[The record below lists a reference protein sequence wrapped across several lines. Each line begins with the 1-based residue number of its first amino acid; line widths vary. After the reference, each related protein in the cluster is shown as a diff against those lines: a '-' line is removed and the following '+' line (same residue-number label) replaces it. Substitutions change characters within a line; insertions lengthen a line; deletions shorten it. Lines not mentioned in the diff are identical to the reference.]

1 MPWRW
6 REGADVNQAPWIEQ
20 DDLSVETY
28 QIVDPEGAYDPD
40 AVPDLGPERLQD
52 LYRWMLLER
61 IFDERMVKLQRRGE
75 MGTYASGRG
84 QEASIVG
91 SGYALEEDDWLLGM
105 GREPAAMFLQGLSIR
120 DLILFW
126 RGVAASNRFLA
137 AENCSIAISI
147 GSHLPLAAGVAWGM
161 ALPNLDADSTSDSDA
176 VAAAY
181 FGDGAT
187 STGAWHEGVNLAG
200 VLEAPALFF
209 CQNNQYAISLPFEQQ
224 TRAGTV
230 AQRAV
235 GYGIRGLRVDGNDVL
250 AVYDAVSRARDLAR
264 TEGPVIVESLTYRI
278 DAHTTSDDPSRY
290 RSEAEAQTWKDR
302 DPLDRYRAFLQAEGL
317 WDDLDP
323 EALEAELN
331 EEIDA
336 ALSAAAEFESQDA
349 DAVFAHL
356 SEELPPALQEQFQRF
371 ERLLEERP
379 EIREHIEQRPRG

>member
-1 MPWRW
+1 VSQP
-6 REGADVNQAPWIEQ
+6 AWIEQ

-28 QIVDPEGAYDPD
+28 QIVDPDGSYDPD
-40 AVPDLGPERLQD
+40 AVPDLGPDRLQD

-91 SGYALEEDDWLLGM
+91 SGYALEDDDWLLGM

-147 GSHLPLAAGVAWGM
+147 GSHMPMAAGVAWGM
-161 ALPNLDADSTSDSDA
+161 ALPTPDAEVTPGSTADSDA

-181 FGDGAT
+181 FGDGST
-187 STGAWHEGVNLAG
+187 STGAFHEGVNLAG

-209 CQNNQYAISLPFEQQ
+209 CQNNQYAISLPFDQQ
-224 TRAGTV
+224 TRARTV

-250 AVYDAVSRARDLAR
+250 AVYDAVSRARDHAR
-264 TEGPVIVESLTYRI
+264 TEGPVLVESLTYRI

-290 RSEAEAQTWKDR
+290 RSEAETETWKDR
-302 DPLDRYRAFLQAEGL
+302 DPLDRYRAFLEAEGL
-317 WDDLDP
+317 WDDVDP
-323 EALEAELN
+323 EALEADVH

-336 ALSAAAEFESQDA
+336 ALSAADEYESQDV

-356 SEELPPALQEQFQRF
+356 YEEVPPALQEQFERF
-371 ERLLEERP
+371 ERLLAERP
-379 EIREHIEQRPRG
+379 EIREHIEQRPKG